1 MRKGLQGG
9 VQQGGHYLLRF
20 QVPLRL
26 ANMTQV
32 LTAAEARLLL
42 GGKKPAPAAR
52 AERKPPAPPKEPSK
66 PRERNTD
73 ELEAQSQRRKD
84 NAQRRAEAELSR
96 LNQQEAPRYQTGK
109 GESTLGTV
117 RFFHLQ
123 PAQQEQLIAYA
134 TTVLNAKPA

>member
-1 MRKGLQGG
+1 M
-9 VQQGGHYLLRF
+9 
-20 QVPLRL
+20 
-26 ANMTQV
+26 
-32 LTAAEARLLL
+32 TAAVRAQMVAAGAKLPPEPK
-42 GGKKPAPAAR
+42 KKPAASTSAGST
-52 AERKPPAPPKEPSK
+52 PKEPSK

-123 PAQQEQLIAYA
+123 PDQQEQLIAYA
-134 TTVLNAKPA
+134 TTTLGAKPA